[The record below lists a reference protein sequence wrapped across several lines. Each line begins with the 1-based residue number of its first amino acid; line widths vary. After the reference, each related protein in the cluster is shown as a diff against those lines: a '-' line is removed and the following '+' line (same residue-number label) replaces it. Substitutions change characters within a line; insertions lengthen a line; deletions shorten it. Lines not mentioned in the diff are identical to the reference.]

1 MLIHRPPGS
10 LGFSCSFSVLSSQ
23 RVPVRLFFRWA
34 WVLRFR
40 GVSFFRGIVLEPVL
54 AHQSLLWL
62 SCSYPGWLLASL
74 AFVSGCSFGSVGV
87 QASVCFALPTSFG
100 FSGSNFFRLNLF
112 PLKACPSP
120 PFSCPTSLSC
130 CPSSFNFPLFTHVV
144 GSLLSLLDLC
154 ITLKKKIPMFI
165 QTNWKLSSNSTFD
178 LQ

>member
-1 MLIHRPPGS
+1 M
-10 LGFSCSFSVLSSQ
+10 
-23 RVPVRLFFRWA
+23 RLFFRWA

-74 AFVSGCSFGSVGV
+74 AFVSGCSFGSVGI

-130 CPSSFNFPLFTHVV
+130 CPCFFFQFPLISHVV
-144 GSLLSLLDLC
+144 GSLLSPLDLC
-154 ITLKKKIPMFI
+154 NTSKSKPKNHSHARICHHAKSPDCLRQAIPTLSKEKEALH
-165 QTNWKLSSNSTFD
+165 TTAD
-178 LQ
+178 LLHVH